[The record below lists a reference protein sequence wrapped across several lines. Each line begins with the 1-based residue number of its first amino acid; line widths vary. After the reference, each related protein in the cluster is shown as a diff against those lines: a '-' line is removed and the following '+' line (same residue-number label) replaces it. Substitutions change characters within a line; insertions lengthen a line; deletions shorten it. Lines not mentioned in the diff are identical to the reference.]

1 MLIFLW
7 IGFKLST
14 IFIYQLF
21 QFTSKMTVKFKIFEN
36 KKTKQ
41 LLILLSKKKLGLK
54 KKVPKSMTIDN
65 IKFDFENGK

>member
-1 MLIFLW
+1 
-7 IGFKLST
+7 
-14 IFIYQLF
+14 
-21 QFTSKMTVKFKIFEN
+21 MTVKFKIFEN